1 MSYPKRIVFLLF
13 LSVLSV
19 ILPGRAMAYNEDS
32 RVHVETLFE
41 VLERDIENESTTFR
55 GINFPGET
63 FSVQSLRLLAKL
75 NVQIIEPIEV
85 YGLLG
90 GSDLE
95 IDETNTDF
103 SSDFTGAYG
112 GGARVVL
119 YRDRDPRRPF
129 QIFADYRF
137 LTFKANDTIHFLPQV
152 VCDTS
157 IPASIC
163 DVNGD
168 GTVDVGEIVTLA
180 DEIVRERIRWQEHTV
195 KIGVMGRDYEFEPYG
210 GIRFSF
216 VKGKDHIP
224 SSIEKI
230 NLDLRQ
236 NDTFGVF
243 FGTAYY
249 LTPSERAALFV
260 EGSLFDQFSL
270 TGGIRVGF

>member
-1 MSYPKRIVFLLF
+1 MSYANLLVLL
-13 LSVLSV
+13 LSLFA
-19 ILPGRAMAYNEDS
+19 LPVMITGKAMAYNEDG
-32 RVHVETLFE
+32 RFHFETSFE
-41 VLERDIENESTTFR
+41 VLERDIEQESTTFN
-55 GINFPGET
+55 GINFPGQT
-63 FSVQSLRLLAKL
+63 FSVESLRLLAKL
-75 NVQIIEPIEV
+75 SVQIVEPIEI

-119 YRDRDPRRPF
+119 YRDKNPRRLF
-129 QIFADYRF
+129 QVFADYRF
-137 LTFKANDTIHFLPQV
+137 LTFKPNDTINFLPQV

-163 DVNGD
+163 DVDGD
-168 GTVDVGEIVTLA
+168 GAVDVGEIVTLA

-195 KIGVMGRDYEFEPYG
+195 KIGVMGRDHEFEPYG

-224 SSIEKI
+224 ASVEKVD
-230 NLDLRQ
+230 LDLKQ
-236 NDTFGVF
+236 NDTFGIF
-243 FGTAYY
+243 LGTFYY
-249 LTPSERAALFV
+249 LTPSDQAALFI
-260 EGSLFDQFSL
+260 EGSLFDQYSL
-270 TGGIRVGF
+270 TGGVRVGF